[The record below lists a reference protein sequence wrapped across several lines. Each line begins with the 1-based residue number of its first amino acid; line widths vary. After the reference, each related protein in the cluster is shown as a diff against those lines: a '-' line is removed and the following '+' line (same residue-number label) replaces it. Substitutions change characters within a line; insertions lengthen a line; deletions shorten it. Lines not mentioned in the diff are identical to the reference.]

1 MIKKY
6 KDYIILLLI
15 FLLIIFIPYIN
26 KFLYAFD
33 YKLNEENI
41 TNLYCQSLEVD
52 YNALLEANDLK
63 VGNGLNLVISK
74 VLIRDIYDFT
84 DTITIYKGQDA
95 NLEKGQAV
103 IDDAGLIGVISEV
116 FKTTSQVQLLTNKNS
131 YISVKI
137 GSSYG
142 ILSFHDG
149 TLLVKDL
156 QVYDEI
162 NRGDKI
168 YTSGIGNLPGD
179 IYIGEVADIS
189 IDATEIEKTVSVKPA
204 VDFANIN
211 YVLVVD

>member
-26 KFLYAFD
+26 KFLYVFD

-41 TNLYCQSLEVD
+41 TNLYCQSLETD
-52 YNALLEANDLK
+52 YNALLEANDFK
-63 VGNGLNLVISK
+63 ISSDLNLVISK

-142 ILSFHDG
+142 ILSFHDD

>member
-26 KFLYAFD
+26 KFLYVFD

-41 TNLYCQSLEVD
+41 TNLYCQSLETD
-52 YNALLEANDLK
+52 YNALLEANDFK
-63 VGNGLNLVISK
+63 ISSDLNLVISK

-142 ILSFHDG
+142 VLSFHDD

-156 QVYDEI
+156 QVYDKI